1 MAIIGKIRSHSRL
14 LVGIIGL
21 ALLFFVFSNFF
32 EDIPKIIQK
41 WFSGENEYGI
51 GTVYG
56 EKVDANTYNYYCTN
70 SELNDKDQA
79 IKAQK
84 EYTQKDREN
93 SQNTAW
99 QFVVDSTILSKE
111 FAALEISVSDKE
123 FNSYLFATDGFTP
136 LPDLEKQF
144 FTDSLGNISEKSII
158 NGRTKLKAEI
168 KRLKSSKDPQVV
180 KQWKGIKENYTNR
193 RKQEK
198 YFAMLDQ
205 GVYVTNLEAE
215 DEYIAQKKTKNI
227 SFVVRRYDEIKD
239 KDVKVSES
247 SLKKYYEAITWSS
260 TGWVAGGGD
269 CGLDSPGGG
278 GVPAG

>member
-21 ALLFFVFSNFF
+21 ALLFFIFSNFF
-32 EDIPKIIQK
+32 ENIPQAIQN
-41 WFSGENEYGI
+41 WFSGEVEYGI

-56 EKVDANTYNYYCTN
+56 EKVDVYTYNYYCTN

-99 QFVVDSTILSKE
+99 QFLVDSTILSKE

-144 FTDSLGNISEKSII
+144 FSDSLGNISEKTALNLS
-158 NGRTKLKAEI
+158 
-168 KRLKSSKDPQVV
+168 
-180 KQWKGIKENYTNR
+180 
-193 RKQEK
+193 
-198 YFAMLDQ
+198 
-205 GVYVTNLEAE
+205 VTFN
-215 DEYIAQKKTKNI
+215 
-227 SFVVRRYDEIKD
+227 
-239 KDVKVSES
+239 
-247 SLKKYYEAITWSS
+247 
-260 TGWVAGGGD
+260 
-269 CGLDSPGGG
+269 
-278 GVPAG
+278 